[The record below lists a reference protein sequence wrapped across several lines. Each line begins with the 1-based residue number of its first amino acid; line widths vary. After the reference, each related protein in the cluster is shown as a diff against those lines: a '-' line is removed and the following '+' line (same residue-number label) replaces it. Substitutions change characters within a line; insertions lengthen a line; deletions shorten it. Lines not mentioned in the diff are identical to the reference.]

1 MFWSVLSFVRL
12 NASQTL
18 KSAFSQ
24 MLNYHLVQTV
34 DNKGMDG
41 KMEMACAFCTGL
53 YCDAGGVLRPQR
65 KHLSCEL
72 ALRIVSNWK
81 FLQVGCKFEHF

>member
-18 KSAFSQ
+18 SSAFSQ
-24 MLNYHLVQTV
+24 MLNYHWVQTV

-41 KMEMACAFCTGL
+41 KMEMASCVL
-53 YCDAGGVLRPQR
+53 YWFVLPRRRRFPTT
-65 KHLSCEL
+65 KK
-72 ALRIVSNWK
+72 APIV
-81 FLQVGCKFEHF
+81 